1 MAQLYSALLFIKIA
15 QYRWHMYERT
25 WNVASYSDRENPCRN
40 SHAELNGCQS
50 LEEGKRTRVHQ
61 PVHSSAAFANLSAYS

>member
-15 QYRWHMYERT
+15 QYLRHMYESS

-40 SHAELNGCQS
+40 SHAELNGYQS
-50 LEEGKRTRVHQ
+50 LEEGKRTRDHQ
-61 PVHSSAAFANLSAYS
+61 PVPFSAAFANLP